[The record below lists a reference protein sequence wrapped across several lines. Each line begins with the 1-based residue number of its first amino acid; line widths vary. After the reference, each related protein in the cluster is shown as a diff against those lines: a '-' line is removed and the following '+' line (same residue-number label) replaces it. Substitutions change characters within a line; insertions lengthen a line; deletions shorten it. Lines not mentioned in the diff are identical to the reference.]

1 LRPAREAGFTLIE
14 VLVALVIVALGM
26 GAVLSSLTSAADTTI
41 RLREKSFANWVGL
54 NQLATTRLKQ
64 LFPALGKSEG
74 DVDFANARWHWRQT
88 VENMQIPGI
97 RRITIEVRH
106 ADTNTEGGRSTGATR
121 SAGNDWL
128 ATVTGFRGD
137 ALSSPQ
143 GTLPGWP

>member
-1 LRPAREAGFTLIE
+1 MRPARQAGFTLIE

-88 VENMQIPGI
+88 VEAMQIPGI
-97 RRITIEVRH
+97 RRITVEVRY
-106 ADTNTEGGRSTGATR
+106 ADTNAEGGRSTAATR